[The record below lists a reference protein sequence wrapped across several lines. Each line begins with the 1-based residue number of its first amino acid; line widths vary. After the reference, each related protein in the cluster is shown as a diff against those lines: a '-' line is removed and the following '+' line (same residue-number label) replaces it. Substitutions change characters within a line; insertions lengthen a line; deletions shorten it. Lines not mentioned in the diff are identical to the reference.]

1 MNLRHFENTARQSW
15 WRVHVEAW
23 RESGL
28 DRTNYCR
35 QHGLW
40 KCTFD
45 RWLKYLA
52 GKEAARKHVE
62 YQAELRR
69 SKRREAEEKRQK
81 RRARLRFSV
90 STDERNRALQAFWA
104 MHVEAMNWS
113 GMGMREYA
121 AALNLSPT
129 SLRKWR
135 DRLDEGEVEIDWRA
149 HLHPSAR
156 PVVGTSASK
165 KPADGLLTAPSKGEP
180 EAPRRPIRR
189 VFSDEEKRAIAIESD
204 QAGVSVSSVARKHGI
219 VTGLLFRWRV
229 QFGVAQKKRAK
240 LAPVALDEGTP
251 AARVLHDLMQRPD
264 GMIAVEL
271 ADGRRVFAPV
281 GSDPDAVRAHV
292 ERGEIAP

>member
-1 MNLRHFENTARQSW
+1 MNLRHFENTARQSFW
-15 WRVHVEAW
+15 VVHIEAW
-23 RESGL
+23 RQSGL

-45 RWLKYLA
+45 RWLKYLT
-52 GKEAARKHVE
+52 GKEATRKHVE

-90 STDERNRALQAFWA
+90 STDARSRALQAIWA

-113 GMGMREYA
+113 GMGVRGYA
-121 AALNLSPT
+121 AALQLSPT

-135 DRLDEGEVEIDWRA
+135 DRLDEVEDTIDWRA

-156 PVVGTSASK
+156 PAAGTSARK

-180 EAPRRPIRR
+180 EAPRQPIRR
-189 VFSDEEKRAIAIESD
+189 VFSDEEKRAIALESD

-251 AARVLHDLMQRPD
+251 AARVLQDLMQRPD